1 MLVCP
6 QCQFENPNPNKF
18 CQRCG
23 ISLTQKHCPECAT
36 LVSFDQLDCH
46 NCGTLTGT
54 VWLAVVSPV
63 AKVIEPLQ
71 NDHLVGGNTTVE
83 PANESPFDQIG
94 TEQPV
99 TTPVFSSETP
109 ELISTSGAATLVED
123 IFSQNDLESIT
134 VPAQDVLTEEQPTSE
149 TLQSNDPLDLQKL
162 FLDSQHRYQLLESL
176 PSLLENQTITV
187 KVLDTQPLQ
196 ISPIQALQKTAF
208 QTPVGQVDPFVIPI
222 SQAYLN
228 LNSEY
233 SPYFPT
239 LQDAWEDQNYRVI
252 VLEDY
257 SDFPLLADLWSE
269 RETTPQQIVNWLRD
283 LTELWTI
290 LERWHCRQSLLDLL
304 NLKVFPNN
312 PQQLCVQRLY
322 FDAPDSVLNLSNLG
336 QLWQELFQ
344 QSQRTL
350 VGSLTEVLRD
360 LIEEQIQTVDELRTA
375 LTQVL
380 DEINHPSTFKPSCT
394 GMVQPSI
401 HPVQPL
407 IHLEAWGQTDVGLQR
422 DHNEDCFGLETEIK
436 IRQTPTGQQIQSQ
449 GLYILC
455 DGMGGHAGGEVASQ
469 MAVDTLKQYFQQQ
482 WHGEL
487 PSEDTLND
495 SILKANQAIFEE
507 NQQGVRSGSGRMGTT
522 LVMAVVVNHQVA
534 VAHVGDSRLYRLTRQ
549 QGLQQITIDHEVGQR
564 EIQRGVS
571 PEIAYSRPD
580 AYQLIQALGPR
591 DEQYVRPD
599 IQFFE
604 IHEDTV
610 LILASDGLT
619 DNDLLETFCETH
631 LNPLLNRQTP
641 LTSGVNNLIQ
651 LANQYNGHD
660 NITAIVIR
668 AFTGNRE
675 QAIGNRQ

>member
-23 ISLTQKHCPECAT
+23 TSLTQKHCPECAT

-63 AKVIEPLQ
+63 AKLREPLQ
-71 NDHLVGGNTTVE
+71 DDHLVGANTSVE
-83 PANESPFDQIG
+83 PANPSPFDQIG
-94 TEQPV
+94 TEQLV
-99 TTPVFSSETP
+99 TTPVFSSDPP
-109 ELISTSGAATLVED
+109 EFISTSGAATPVED
-123 IFSQNDLESIT
+123 IFAPNDLESIT
-134 VPAQDVLTEEQPTSE
+134 VPAQDVLTEEQPPPE
-149 TLQSNDPLDLQKL
+149 TFLSNKTLDLQKL
-162 FLDSQHRYQLLESL
+162 FLDAQHRYQLLESL
-176 PSLLENQTITV
+176 PTLLENQTLTV

-196 ISPIQALQKTAF
+196 ISPVQALQKTTVP
-208 QTPVGQVDPFVIPI
+208 TPIGQVDPFVIPI
-222 SQAYLN
+222 AQAYLN

-252 VLEDY
+252 LLEDY
-257 SDFPLLADLWSE
+257 SNFPLLADSWSE
-269 RETTPQQIVNWLRD
+269 RATTPQQIVNWLRE
-283 LTELWTI
+283 LTELWVI
-290 LERWHCRQSLLDLL
+290 LERWHCRQSILDLL

-322 FDAPDSVLNLSNLG
+322 FDAPDSSLNLSNLG

-344 QSQRTL
+344 HSQRTL
-350 VGSLTEVLRD
+350 VGSLTEILRD
-360 LIEEQIQTVDELRTA
+360 LIEEQIQSVDELRTA
-375 LTQVL
+375 LTGVL
-380 DEINHPSTFKPSCT
+380 DEINHPSAFKPSCT

-401 HPVQPL
+401 NPIQPL

-422 DHNEDCFGLETEIK
+422 DHNEDCFGIETEIK
-436 IRQTPTGQQIQSQ
+436 IRQTPTGQQMHSQ

-455 DGMGGHAGGEVASQ
+455 DGMGGHAGGEIASQ
-469 MAVDTLKQYFQQQ
+469 MAVDTLKQYFQEQ
-482 WHGEL
+482 WDGEL
-487 PSEDTLND
+487 PSEDTLNY

-571 PEIAYSRPD
+571 PELAYSRPD

-599 IQFFE
+599 LQFFE

-619 DNDLLETFCETH
+619 DNDLLESFCETH
-631 LNPLLNRQTP
+631 VNPLLNRQTP
-641 LTSGVNNLIQ
+641 LTTGVNNLIQ

-668 AFTGNRE
+668 AFPVTS
-675 QAIGNRQ
+675 